1 MKSDIHKRYAKT
13 ISYYRKLRGMS
24 QDELALKAGID
35 RSYLSGI
42 ENGRRS
48 FSVNVLELLS
58 EALDVSVMLL
68 TGAIIKEDP
77 DGYDS
82 RSEKPL

>member
-1 MKSDIHKRYAKT
+1 MKDEIQKRYAET

-24 QDELALKAGID
+24 QDELAFKAGID

-48 FSVNVLELLS
+48 FSINVLEMLS

-68 TGAIIKEDP
+68 TGGVVKEDP

-82 RSEKPL
+82 QNNRSS